1 MNPEGTDIEKVIGAP
16 ARAAAAVWRMCGSP
30 RIWGDAWVWAGLTG
44 AYTWWRR
51 FAGRWAAM
59 IGLGGAVV
67 IVVTVVLAVVATREP
82 ADRSAEFGMEPTPT
96 PTPGPDYLTEIE
108 ALPLAVTSLMDNG
121 FVGDAFSHIARR
133 VQFRDYA
140 AAIGQ
145 AYQAEEGHLEAPPG
159 REVWVFAF
167 KGDVMLDIPGQPSVA
182 YDNLTVVLDAL
193 TGDVLRAEA
202 FYGDFE
208 SPLRAPVWLRVS
220 TPTPAPE

>member
-1 MNPEGTDIEKVIGAP
+1 MNPEGPDIETIIGAL
-16 ARAAAAVWRMCGSP
+16 ARAAAAVWRVCGSP
-30 RIWGDAWVWAGLTG
+30 RIWGDAWVWARLTG
-44 AYTWWRR
+44 AYAGWRGI
-51 FAGRWAAM
+51 AGRWAAPAA
-59 IGLGGAVV
+59 IAAAA
-67 IVVTVVLAVVATREP
+67 IAVLAITIPVAVLTTRDGSERP
-82 ADRSAEFGMEPTPT
+82 PEPTPV
-96 PTPGPDYLTEIE
+96 PTPGPDYMTEIE

-202 FYGDFE
+202 FYGDFD

-220 TPTPAPE
+220 TPTPPPE